1 MFYHTSPG
9 EIKEIYNSKLF
20 GYGLFF
26 AATPYFMDCSSDKSY
41 IYSIDSSKIKI
52 LNLDVMQCRIAVED
66 EPVCQAFAKKWDL
79 SLEDAANLISE
90 DTPASDLLDCSEVGD
105 ASWEAQGAALKI
117 AVAHGY
123 DAVGGYDE
131 QGYYLLVDARR
142 VQMTLV
148 EDEDEENED

>member
-9 EIKEIYNSKLF
+9 EIKEIYNSELF

-26 AATPYFMDCSSDKSY
+26 AAKPYFMDCSDKSY
-41 IYSIDSSKIKI
+41 IYSIDSSKVKI
-52 LNLDVMQCRIAVED
+52 LNLDVMQCRIAMED
-66 EPVCQAFAKKWDL
+66 EAVCQAFAERWGL

-90 DTPASDLLDCSEVGD
+90 ETPAADLLDCSKAGE

-117 AVAHGY
+117 AVNNGY

-131 QGYYLLVDARR
+131 QGYYLLADARR

-148 EDEDEENED
+148 EDEEDEE

>member
-1 MFYHTSPG
+1 MYYHTSPS
-9 EIKEIYNSKLF
+9 EIKEIYESELF

-26 AATPYFMDCSSDKSY
+26 AAKPYFMSAESDY
-41 IYSIDSSKIKI
+41 IYSIDESKLKV
-52 LNLDVMQCRIAVED
+52 LNLKSMQYRIIVED
-66 EPVCQAFAKKWDL
+66 EPVCQAFAERWGL

-90 DTPASDLLDCSEVGD
+90 ETPAADLLDCSKAGE

-117 AVAHGY
+117 AVNNGY

-148 EDEDEENED
+148 EDEEDEE

>member
-9 EIKEIYNSKLF
+9 EIKEIYNSELF

-26 AATPYFMDCSSDKSY
+26 AAKPYFMDCSDKSY
-41 IYSIDSSKIKI
+41 IYSIDESKLKV
-52 LNLDVMQCRIAVED
+52 LNLESMQYKIIVED
-66 EPVCQAFAKKWDL
+66 ESVCQAFAERWGL

-90 DTPASDLLDCSEVGD
+90 DAPAFDLLDCSEAGN

-148 EDEDEENED
+148 EDEDEEDEE